1 VGRLYDVPS
10 SFHHKLYRRTPN
22 RRTYVRD
29 VQPCGEVADGELGA
43 AGGGGLQEE
52 QLAGLVGDGSIIVNQ
67 NNQRTG

>member
-1 VGRLYDVPS
+1 
-10 SFHHKLYRRTPN
+10 
-22 RRTYVRD
+22 VRD
-29 VQPCGEVADGELGA
+29 VQPCGEVANGELGA